1 MIWFKAECNRSRS
14 LSLSLDYDFG
24 FGIDCRITVLVWRN
38 LIEFLTN
45 GSDSVSETELRQLI
59 KLIKK
64 AESKMVAG

>member
-1 MIWFKAECNRSRS
+1 M
-14 LSLSLDYDFG
+14 
-24 FGIDCRITVLVWRN
+24 LVWRN